1 MSLNKM
7 IVDCST
13 GKTTIVPLTAQ
24 EIAERDQA
32 AAAYAEEQAKRDAD
46 AQALVALKES
56 AKAKLVA
63 GEPLTEDE
71 AAALVI

>member
-1 MSLNKM
+1 MEHKLIDGVK
-7 IVDCST
+7 
-13 GKTTIVPLTAQ
+13 VPLTAQ

-46 AQALVALKES
+46 AQALVALKDS

>member
-32 AAAYAEEQAKRDAD
+32 AAAYAEEKAKRDAD

>member
-1 MSLNKM
+1 M

-24 EIAERDQA
+24 EISERDQA
-32 AAAYAEEQAKRDAD
+32 AAQYAEEQAKRDAD

>member
-1 MSLNKM
+1 MTINK
-7 IVDCST
+7 IVVDCST
-13 GKTTIVPLTAQ
+13 GKTTITPLTAA
-24 EIAERDQA
+24 EIAERDQMVA
-32 AAAYAEEQAKRDAD
+32 KSAEEQAKREAD
-46 AQALVALKES
+46 AQALTALKES